1 VLSRFGIEAS
11 QAAQYVIAFVII
23 LVLVALFGLVLRRLT
38 GGRLMLPGQDRGRA
52 RQPRLGIVDIYDL
65 DRQRQLILLRRDN
78 VEHLLLIGGPNDVVI
93 ETNIVRVAGARLPAA
108 PADAA
113 LERTEPTFERPLP
126 EPARPQI
133 EPNGRPSI
141 ESQLAARLGSLVGR
155 PGGDKFGS
163 EEGLSPISTASA
175 PAPARVEPVLKPSAV
190 KLATP
195 PASAPSASPAPTPLR
210 PTLGNRS
217 ESAAP
222 PVRPVPPAAPTPSAP
237 KPPAPEPQAARV
249 VPRPEPRPV
258 PPSPPPAHPVS
269 PARTPPPPAPERN
282 ADAAVLSDMARQLEE
297 ALKRPPAPPTPTPN
311 RVQPAPE
318 DRRREEDDLLVP
330 PSRPAPGPRTGPV
343 RPESARP
350 ESARPEPVRPEPA
363 RPEPA
368 KPEPIRP
375 EPVRPEPPRPD
386 QARPEP
392 RRAEPPRPAPP
403 PPQRV
408 APPPPAPP
416 GAPPPSHPSA
426 RQVDD
431 PFSVE
436 EIEAEFARLLGRP
449 SGGNGKG

>member
-1 VLSRFGIEAS
+1 VLSRFGIETS

-38 GGRLMLPGQDRGRA
+38 GGRLLLPGQDRGRA

-93 ETNIVRVAGARLPAA
+93 ETNIVRVAGARLPVA

-113 LERTEPTFERPLP
+113 PERTEPTFERPP

-155 PGGDKFGS
+155 PAGDKFGS
-163 EEGLSPISTASA
+163 EQDPSPIATASA

-195 PASAPSASPAPTPLR
+195 PGSIPSPSPAPTPLR
-210 PTLGNRS
+210 PGLSSRS
-217 ESAAP
+217 ESSAP
-222 PVRPVPPAAPTPSAP
+222 PVRPVSPAAPTPSGP
-237 KPPAPEPQAARV
+237 KPPAPEPQVARV
-249 VPRPEPRPV
+249 LPRPEPRPV
-258 PPSPPPAHPVS
+258 PPAPPPAPPVS
-269 PARTPPPPAPERN
+269 PGRTPQPPAPERS

-297 ALKRPPAPPTPTPN
+297 ALKRPPASATTTPN
-311 RVQPAPE
+311 RVLPVLDDP
-318 DRRREEDDLLVP
+318 RREEDDLLVP
-330 PSRPAPGPRTGPV
+330 PPRPAPPPRTGSVRPESTRPEPV

-350 ESARPEPVRPEPA
+350 E
-363 RPEPA
+363 PA
-368 KPEPIRP
+368 KAEPS
-375 EPVRPEPPRPD
+375 RPEPPRPD

-392 RRAEPPRPAPP
+392 QRSEQARPEPPRPAPP
-403 PPQRV
+403 PPPAPQRA
-408 APPPPAPP
+408 APPPPP
-416 GAPPPSHPSA
+416 GAPPHSQQAA

-449 SGGNGKG
+449 GGGNGKS